1 MTSAKRVI
9 PFPKKNDRRE
19 REELAFLPA
28 ALEIVETPP
37 SPLGRTIAFTII
49 GLFCIALIWAS
60 LGRIDIIA
68 TATGKIV
75 PTGRTKVV
83 QPFET
88 GVVRAIHVH
97 DGQSVSANEVL
108 VELDSTMNNAEL
120 GHLQSDLAS
129 AELDVARL
137 MAVLE
142 EDPLASFNPP
152 AQASPETVATQRRFL
167 IDQMSEQHAKLA
179 ALDQQRAEKAA
190 ARATAAATIDKLE
203 AEIPIFQQ
211 RVDIK
216 QQLYDRQVG
225 SKAQYLELLQGL
237 VEAQHELE
245 VQKSHLQETEA
256 ALAGIV
262 EARTQAAAEFRRT
275 RFGEL
280 VEAERKASGLRD
292 DVLKAQKRTKL
303 QQLTAPV
310 DGTVQQ
316 LAIHTEGGVVTPAQA
331 LMVIV
336 PADSRLEIEAM
347 LSNQDIGFV
356 HVGQEAEIKVDTFP
370 FTKYGLLHGTLQSI
384 SQDAISRDRPND
396 NARDKIQ
403 GAANSSSEP
412 AGQELGY
419 AARVSMDRTQMQV
432 DHNLVNLS
440 PGMAVTVEIQ
450 TGSRRVIEYLLSPLL
465 RYGHD
470 SLHER

>member
-1 MTSAKRVI
+1 MTSARRVI
-9 PFPKKNDRRE
+9 EFPRPNNRRE

-37 SPLGRTIAFTII
+37 SPVGRSIALTII
-49 GLFCIALIWAS
+49 ALFCVALVWAS
-60 LGRIDIIA
+60 FGRIDIIA
-68 TATGKIV
+68 TAPGKIV

-88 GVVRAIHVH
+88 GVVRAIHVQ
-97 DGQSVSANEVL
+97 DGQSVRANEVL
-108 VELDSTMNNAEL
+108 VELDSTMNQADL
-120 GHLQSDLAS
+120 GHLQSDLLS

-137 MAVLE
+137 QATLA

-152 AQASPETVATQRRFL
+152 AQANAEMVATQRRFL
-167 IDQMSEQHAKLA
+167 TDQMSEQRAKLA
-179 ALDQQRAEKAA
+179 SLDQQRAEKEA

-216 QQLYDRQVG
+216 QELYDRQVG
-225 SKAQYLELLQGL
+225 SKASYLEILQGL
-237 VEAQHELE
+237 VDAQHELE
-245 VQKSHLQETEA
+245 VQKSHLKETEA

-262 EARTQAAAEFRRT
+262 EARSQAAAEFSRT
-275 RFGEL
+275 RSSEL

-292 DVLKAQKRTKL
+292 DVVKAQKRTTL

-316 LAIHTEGGVVTPAQA
+316 LTIHTVGGVVTPAQS

-347 LSNQDIGFV
+347 VSNRDIGFV
-356 HVGQEAEIKVDTFP
+356 HPGQEAEIKVDTFP
-370 FTKYGLLHGTLQSI
+370 FTKYGLLRGTVQSI
-384 SQDAISRDRPND
+384 SQDAISRENSND
-396 NARDKIQ
+396 NSKDGIP
-403 GAANSSSEP
+403 GAASSSSEP
-412 AGQELGY
+412 AGKELLF
-419 AARVSMDRTQMQV
+419 AARVSMDHTQMQV
-432 DHNLVNLS
+432 DDNVVNLS
-440 PGMAVTVEIQ
+440 AGMAVTVEIK
-450 TGSRRVIEYLLSPLL
+450 TGSRRIIEYLLSPLL
-465 RYGHD
+465 RYKQD